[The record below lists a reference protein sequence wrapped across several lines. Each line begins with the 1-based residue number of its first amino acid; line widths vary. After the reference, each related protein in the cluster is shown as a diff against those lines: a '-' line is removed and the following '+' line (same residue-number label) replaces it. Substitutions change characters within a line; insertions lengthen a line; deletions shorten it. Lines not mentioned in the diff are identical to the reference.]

1 MPTRRTPSPSTIVQ
15 VRSGVVTALVVAT
28 TQIDEDLRA
37 SIPGGRYGLDLV
49 APGVHRRLR
58 FEDGRAREVPRGR
71 ADATLWFPRE
81 KDLIATLGGGKGRVA
96 PLPGGL
102 GFPKAV
108 KGFQASTR
116 RVGQLMALEGEA
128 REAQLETVAALLLS
142 AALRGVCEVGMH
154 DPWTAAKSSHMP
166 DGLIGVEAGGLRG
179 WIRRE
184 GVRMEAGRGE
194 APGAVN
200 AVLDLRDPRTAHG
213 ILSGSIDAVA
223 ALGTGRVAIRGRL
236 PLIRTLLPLL
246 ARFGEVMGGD
256 HE

>member
-1 MPTRRTPSPSTIVQ
+1 MPNRRTPSPSTTAR
-15 VRSGVVTALVVAT
+15 VRSGVVTALVVAA
-28 TQIDEDLRA
+28 TQRDEGLRA
-37 SIPGGRYGLDLV
+37 SLPAGRYGLDLV

-58 FEDGRAREVPRGR
+58 FDQGRAHEATGGR
-71 ADATLWFPRE
+71 ADASLWFPRE
-81 KDLIATLGGGKGRVA
+81 EDLIATLGGGKGRVV

-108 KGFQASTR
+108 RGFRAATQH
-116 RVGQLMALEGEA
+116 VGALMALEGEA

-154 DPWTAAKSSHMP
+154 DPWIAAKSRHMP
-166 DGLIGVEAGGLRG
+166 DGVVGVQAGSLRA
-179 WIRRE
+179 WVRRS
-184 GVRMEAGRGE
+184 GALMEAGSGDP
-194 APGAVN
+194 PGVVN

-213 ILSGSIDAVA
+213 ILGGSIDAVA

-246 ARFGEVMGGD
+246 ARFGEVMGGS